1 MQQEKRSQKIQ
12 QLLIQNNTYIIF
24 VILFVVCCLLSENFL
39 TVMNLRNIALQ
50 QAAPI
55 CVAIGMLFVILTGG
69 IDLSVGSVMAF
80 GAALTAILIRDFSMN
95 LFLAILISVAA
106 GLLMGIFIG
115 VLVAY
120 TKMQGFVA
128 SLAMMTIA
136 RGMAFVL
143 TNGTPIKLERG
154 SLDLLVKKELFFPII
169 IITVILVLVFWF
181 IQKYTAFGRIVIAV
195 GSNEITVELA
205 GIRVKRYLISVYAI
219 SGFLSALAGIFVAA
233 RTSTGSATVGMGQE
247 LDAITACV
255 IGGASLAGGKGFVIK
270 TVVGALV
277 LALIGNIMNLMAVPS
292 YPQDIIKG
300 FIIIA
305 AVLLQIVTERSEKTV

>member
-1 MQQEKRSQKIQ
+1 MQQEKKKRRIR
-12 QLLIQNNTYIIF
+12 QLFIQNNTYIIF
-24 VILFVVCCLLSENFL
+24 IILFIVCCLLSENFL

-95 LFLAILISVAA
+95 LFLAILISLAA
-106 GLLMGIFIG
+106 GLLMGTFIG

-143 TNGTPIKLERG
+143 TNGTPIKLEKG
-154 SLDLLVKKELFFPII
+154 YLDLLVKKDCF
-169 IITVILVLVFWF
+169 IL
-181 IQKYTAFGRIVIAV
+181 
-195 GSNEITVELA
+195 
-205 GIRVKRYLISVYAI
+205 
-219 SGFLSALAGIFVAA
+219 
-233 RTSTGSATVGMGQE
+233 
-247 LDAITACV
+247 
-255 IGGASLAGGKGFVIK
+255 
-270 TVVGALV
+270 
-277 LALIGNIMNLMAVPS
+277 
-292 YPQDIIKG
+292 
-300 FIIIA
+300 
-305 AVLLQIVTERSEKTV
+305 LL